1 MFYALRRLRPKL
13 VKAFP
18 CVCSVGVIMFKS
30 TVRSTAVKLTSLVL
44 PLLLAT
50 AAQATSEMR
59 LALGF
64 NSTQVRGETVGSY
77 GLSNIASRDA
87 NGEFCL
93 GYADRSPDHV
103 LTLEQDFSQ
112 LTIAVD
118 SGGADTTLLIQGP
131 NDGTIRCN
139 DNASRR
145 DRDAEITDTFSQGTY
160 RVWVG
165 SYDMEGRHRYSLTV
179 TE

>member
-1 MFYALRRLRPKL
+1 
-13 VKAFP
+13 
-18 CVCSVGVIMFKS
+18 MFKS
-30 TVRSTAVKLTSLVL
+30 TILQSTAFKLTGIAL

-50 AAQATSEMR
+50 AVQASTDMR

-64 NSTQVRGETVGSY
+64 TSSQTSGETVGSY
-77 GLSNIASRDA
+77 SLSNIASRDS

-93 GYADRSPDHV
+93 GYADHTPDHV

-118 SGGADTTLLIQGP
+118 SGGEDTTLLIQGP
-131 NDGTIRCN
+131 NNNTVRCN

-145 DRDAEITDTFSQGTY
+145 DRDAEIQDTFVKGTY
-160 RVWVG
+160 RLWVG
-165 SYDMEGRHRYSLTV
+165 SFESEGRHRYNLTI

>member
-1 MFYALRRLRPKL
+1 
-13 VKAFP
+13 
-18 CVCSVGVIMFKS
+18 MFKS
-30 TVRSTAVKLTSLVL
+30 TTLRSITQSTAFKLTSIAL
-44 PLLLAT
+44 PLVLAT
-50 AAQATSEMR
+50 AAQAASEMR

-64 NSTQVRGETVGSY
+64 SSTQATGETVGSY
-77 GLSNIASRDA
+77 GLANIASRDS

-93 GYADRSPDHV
+93 GYADRTPDHV
-103 LTLEQDFSQ
+103 VTLEQDFSQ
-112 LTIAVD
+112 LTIAVN

-145 DRDAEITDTFSQGTY
+145 SQDAEITDVFAKGTY
-160 RVWVG
+160 RFWVG
-165 SYDMEGRHRYSLTV
+165 SFAQEGRHRYNLTI

>member
-1 MFYALRRLRPKL
+1 
-13 VKAFP
+13 
-18 CVCSVGVIMFKS
+18 MFKS
-30 TVRSTAVKLTSLVL
+30 TIFKSTAFKLAGIAL

-50 AAQATSEMR
+50 AAQAASEMR

-64 NSTQVRGETVGSY
+64 TSTQTSGETVGSY
-77 GLSNIASRDA
+77 SLSNIASRDR

-93 GYADRSPDHV
+93 GYADRTPDHV
-103 LTLEQDFSQ
+103 LTLEQDFTD

-118 SGGADTTLLIQGP
+118 SGGEDTTLLIQGP
-131 NDGTIRCN
+131 NNNTVRCN

-145 DRDAEITDTFSQGTY
+145 NRDPEIQDTFAKGTY
-160 RVWVG
+160 RLWVG
-165 SYDMEGRHRYSLTV
+165 SFEPEGRLRYDLTV